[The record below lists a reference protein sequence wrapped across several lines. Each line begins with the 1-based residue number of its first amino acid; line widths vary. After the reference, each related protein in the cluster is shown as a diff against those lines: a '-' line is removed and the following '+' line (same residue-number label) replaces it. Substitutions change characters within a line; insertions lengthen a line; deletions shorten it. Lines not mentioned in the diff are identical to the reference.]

1 MHKQNYLSMETV
13 NPVWVVTDLKH
24 GANNPGT
31 IGLWVDI
38 GTEGNFADLRVN
50 IIKPSASK

>member
-1 MHKQNYLSMETV
+1 MHKQNYLSIETV

-38 GTEGNFADLRVN
+38 GTEGNFADLKVN